1 MLPKSKRAKRRN
13 RHGSGFQLYTHFR
26 WAEKHED
33 ITTILGRRTTDGKFW
48 FGWDSIKMRG
58 GVIVYG

>member
-13 RHGSGFQLYTHFR
+13 RH
-26 WAEKHED
+26 
-33 ITTILGRRTTDGKFW
+33 GKFW